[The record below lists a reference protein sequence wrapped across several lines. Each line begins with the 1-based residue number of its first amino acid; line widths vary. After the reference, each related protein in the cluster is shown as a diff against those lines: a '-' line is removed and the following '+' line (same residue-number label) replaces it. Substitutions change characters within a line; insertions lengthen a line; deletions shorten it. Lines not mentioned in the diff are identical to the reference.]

1 MNHPLTQVLKKVT
14 RSIGAQVGVSSPYH
28 APVLFF
34 LSRQHRLAYLQMPK
48 AACTSIRTAL
58 CLLNHPE
65 LEQEKAAGK
74 LQIHNHPEWNDMVG
88 EDSTEISG
96 FFRFTFV
103 RDPYARFVSFY
114 HNKIVG
120 KQNSGP
126 VDRFLKLG
134 YTPGMTLDQVLDRV
148 EGTPLRELDPHL
160 LPQSEFLIRNGRLN
174 VDFIGRLERFAQ
186 DLAVVENWAG
196 TKLDVGWL
204 NQTKKN
210 QPDDARQKLTEAQR
224 LRVARLYAKDFELL
238 RYDA

>member
-1 MNHPLTQVLKKVT
+1 M
-14 RSIGAQVGVSSPYH
+14 RSIGAQAGESSSYN
-28 APVLFF
+28 ARVLFF

-74 LQIHNHPEWNDMVG
+74 LQIHSHPEWNDMVG
-88 EDSTEISG
+88 EGSPEIAG
-96 FFRFTFV
+96 FLRFTFV
-103 RDPYARFVSFY
+103 RDPYARFISFY

-120 KQNSGP
+120 KLNDGP
-126 VDRFLKLG
+126 VERFRKLG
-134 YTPGMTLDQVLDRV
+134 YTPGMTLDQVLDLV
-148 EGTPLRELDPHL
+148 ERTPESELDPHL
-160 LPQSEFLIRNGRLN
+160 LPQSRFLIRGGRLQ

-186 DLAVVENWAG
+186 DLALVETWSG

-210 QPDDARQKLTEAQR
+210 QPEDARKKFTEAQR
-224 LRVARLYAKDFELL
+224 RRVARLYANDFELL
-238 RYDA
+238 GYEA